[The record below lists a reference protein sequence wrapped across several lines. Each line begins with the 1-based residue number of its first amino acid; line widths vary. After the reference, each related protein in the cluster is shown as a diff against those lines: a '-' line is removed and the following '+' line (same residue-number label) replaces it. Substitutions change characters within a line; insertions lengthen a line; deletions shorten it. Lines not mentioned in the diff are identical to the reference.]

1 MMHFWNKG
9 LFIPGFTL
17 TAKKKK
23 EKKRWWWGGSNLIAD
38 IETV

>member
-23 EKKRWWWGGSNLIAD
+23 KKGGGGGGGVIL
-38 IETV
+38 

>member
-23 EKKRWWWGGSNLIAD
+23 KKKGGGGGGGVIL
-38 IETV
+38 

>member
-17 TAKKKK
+17 TAKKKR
-23 EKKRWWWGGSNLIAD
+23 KKKGGGGGGSNLIAD

>member
-23 EKKRWWWGGSNLIAD
+23 EKKGGGGGGGGVIL
-38 IETV
+38 

>member
-23 EKKRWWWGGSNLIAD
+23 KKKGGGGGGSNLIAD

>member
-23 EKKRWWWGGSNLIAD
+23 KKKKGGGGGG
-38 IETV
+38 E